1 MADKMMRV
9 ARRDRFGKAQPLQLD
24 NLLMGEVVS
33 SQGRELPPGGVFESN
48 VFDTLGLTKLA
59 YYVSLDV
66 EANYSVEVVEVVHNV
81 GGAFHEKGTSVI
93 VPGGL
98 KGSTS
103 GCVDIYSPYFKVIV
117 RNLGSTTFRVG
128 LYLYMK

>member
-1 MADKMMRV
+1 MMRV

-24 NLLMGEVVS
+24 NLLMGELNS
-33 SQGRELPPGGVFESN
+33 SQGRELPPGEVFESD
-48 VFDTLGLTKLA
+48 VFDTLGLTKLV
-59 YYVSLDV
+59 YYASLNI
-66 EANYSVEVVEVVHNV
+66 EANYSVEVVEVIHNIN
-81 GGAFHEKGTSVI
+81 GAFSEKGTSVI
-93 VPGGL
+93 IPGGR

-117 RNLGSTTFRVG
+117 RNLGSTTFRIG

>member
-24 NLLMGEVVS
+24 NLLMGELNS
-33 SQGRELPPGGVFESN
+33 SQGRELPPGEVFESD
-48 VFDTLGLTKLA
+48 VFDTLGLTKLV
-59 YYVSLDV
+59 YYASLNI
-66 EANYSVEVVEVVHNV
+66 EANYSVEVVEVIHNIN
-81 GGAFHEKGTSVI
+81 GAFSEKGTSVI
-93 VPGGL
+93 IPGGR

-117 RNLGSTTFRVG
+117 RNLGSTTFRIG